1 MAIINSYTRDNDI
14 KNSDVFIG
22 TKFSN
27 RQTVNFT
34 AQTVADYLN
43 INGKISI
50 AGQMTWKFVIK
61 DPATGTMSF
70 ALGGG
75 AGTPFS
81 DITELIINRTDT
93 GGQNTEIFLEYL
105 VNSQILIAQQNTINT
120 FGHYYVNGYTVTSDP
135 NFYKLELSYIAGSGG
150 LIKDAYYDMASFVI
164 AATADKTYVFVQG
177 VPEATWIINHN
188 LNKFPS
194 VSSVNINN
202 IQMYGEVIYIDTNN
216 LRIEFSAGFSG
227 KAYMN

>member
-1 MAIINSYTRDNDI
+1 MAIINSYPRDTNI
-14 KNSDVFIG
+14 ENSDVFVG
-22 TKFSN
+22 TKASN

-43 INGKISI
+43 INGKISV

-61 DPATGTMSF
+61 DPGNGTMSF

-75 AGTPFS
+75 EGTPFA
-81 DITELIINRTDT
+81 DITELIVTKADAA
-93 GGQNTEIFLEYL
+93 GQNTEVFLNYL
-105 VNSQILIAQQNTINT
+105 VDSQILIAQQNSINT

-135 NFYKLELSYIAGSGG
+135 SFYKLSLSYIGGNGG
-150 LIKDAYYDMASFVI
+150 LIKDAYYDMASFLI
-164 AATADKTYVFVQG
+164 SDTADKTYVFVQG

>member
-1 MAIINSYTRDNDI
+1 MAIINSYTRDTDI

-22 TKFSN
+22 TKASN

-50 AGQMTWKFVIK
+50 AGQMTWKFVVK

-81 DITELIINRTDT
+81 SITELIVNRADA
-93 GGQNTEIFLEYL
+93 GGQNTEVFLSYL
-105 VNSQILIAQQNTINT
+105 INSQILIAQQNSINT
-120 FGHYYVNGYTVTSDP
+120 FGHYRVNGYTVTSDP
-135 NFYKLELSYIAGSGG
+135 AFYKLNITYIGGNGG
-150 LIKDAYYDMASFVI
+150 LIKDAYYDMASFLI
-164 AATADKTYVFVQG
+164 ADTADKTFIFTQN
-177 VPEATWIINHN
+177 VPSATWVINHN

-194 VSSVNINN
+194 ISVVDTSNRIIFTIAQYTSLNSLTLSFSSA
-202 IQMYGEVIYIDTNN
+202 
-216 LRIEFSAGFSG
+216 FAG
-227 KAYMN
+227 KAYLN